1 MNSQATRSLSFCVQR
16 HQRPIRYFITLL
28 MVLALG
34 ACATNGTSK
43 NAIEDRAQARW
54 DAILSNDLDTA
65 YGYYSPGYRTA
76 TSRVDFE
83 IAMRLRK
90 IKWVSADVLES
101 SCEADLCTIT
111 TLVGYEITKPLPGV
125 PEWKSKQEVTER
137 WVRTEGQWWYVP
149 EV

>member
-1 MNSQATRSLSFCVQR
+1 MKSQATRSLSFCVQR
-16 HQRPIRYFITLL
+16 HRHPTHYIITLL
-28 MVLALG
+28 LVLLLG
-34 ACATNGTSK
+34 ACASTGVSK
-43 NAIEDRAQARW
+43 NDIEDRAQARW

-90 IKWVSADVLES
+90 IKWVSAEVLES
-101 SCEADLCTIT
+101 SCEADLCTLT

-149 EV
+149 EA

>member
-1 MNSQATRSLSFCVQR
+1 MIILTTPSQSAGLAARTSPLR
-16 HQRPIRYFITLL
+16 LL
-28 MVLALG
+28 AMMFLVFLLG
-34 ACATNGTSK
+34 ACATTGGSRNEVET
-43 NAIEDRAQARW
+43 RAQTRW

-65 YGYYSPGYRTA
+65 YQFYSPGYRTA

-101 SCEADLCTIT
+101 SCEADLCKVT
-111 TLVGYEITKPLPGV
+111 TSVGYEISKPLPGV
-125 PEWKSKQEVTER
+125 PEWKSKQEVIEH

-149 EV
+149 EA

>member
-1 MNSQATRSLSFCVQR
+1 MKSQATNSPSFR
-16 HQRPIRYFITLL
+16 TTPHKLAARYLISVLVVLL
-28 MVLALG
+28 LAG
-34 ACATNGTSK
+34 CATNGASR

-65 YGYYSPGYRTA
+65 YGYYSPGFRTA

-90 IKWVSADVLES
+90 IKWVSAEVLES
-101 SCEADLCTIT
+101 SCEADLCTLT
-111 TLVGYEITKPLPGV
+111 TQVGYEITKPLPGV

-149 EV
+149 DA

>member
-1 MNSQATRSLSFCVQR
+1 MKNRTTPKALFLPGSNRSRLRYLATLF
-16 HQRPIRYFITLL
+16 LL
-28 MVLALG
+28 VLLG
-34 ACATNGTSK
+34 GCATTGTST
-43 NAIEDRAQARW
+43 NGVEGRAQARW
-54 DAILSNDLDTA
+54 DAILSNDLDGA

-83 IAMRLRK
+83 IAMRLRR
-90 IKWVSADVLES
+90 IHWVSADVLES

-125 PEWKSKQEVTER
+125 PEWKSKQEVKER

-149 EV
+149 EA